1 MPVKTREE
9 QNLNFAPNANDG
21 KMQLYLTEEIMRKIT
36 VAGLIAVMLAS
47 GISAVESAYVIKL
60 RNGNEYITA
69 RYWQEGAQLLF
80 DTYGGVFGV
89 DRGFVLKIEKSD
101 KLVRPAVIG
110 ASDPSD
116 KSETISKPSGNDVTK
131 EAPGTE
137 AKAPAK
143 KDENDP
149 VYKEFDA
156 LKAQAGE
163 LSAMLTGELDDYL
176 KKVAALIAKIR
187 SERKVNQYLREYS
200 ELSAMA
206 NDAEAALK
214 SRR

>member
-1 MPVKTREE
+1 
-9 QNLNFAPNANDG
+9 
-21 KMQLYLTEEIMRKIT
+21 MRKLT
-36 VAGLIAVMLAS
+36 VGGLVAVMLGS
-47 GISAVESAYVIKL
+47 GVSVVDSAYLIKL
-60 RNGNEYITA
+60 KNGNEYITD
-69 RYWQEGAQLLF
+69 RYWNDGAQVLF

-89 DRGFVLKIEKSD
+89 DRSFVLKIEKSG
-101 KLVRPAVIG
+101 KLVKLATAAAP
-110 ASDPSD
+110 DPS
-116 KSETISKPSGNDVTK
+116 ERPEAISKQSGNDATK
-131 EAPGTE
+131 EAPAAE

-163 LSAMLTGELDDYL
+163 LTAMLTGELDDYL

-187 SERKVNQYLREYS
+187 SERKVNQYLREFS

>member
-1 MPVKTREE
+1 
-9 QNLNFAPNANDG
+9 
-21 KMQLYLTEEIMRKIT
+21 MRKLT
-36 VAGLIAVMLAS
+36 LGGLVAMMLGS
-47 GISAVESAYVIKL
+47 GVSAVHSAYIIKL
-60 RNGNEYITA
+60 RNGNEYITE
-69 RYWQEGAQLLF
+69 RYWYYGAQILF
-80 DTYGGVFGV
+80 DTYGGVFGI

-101 KLVRPAVIG
+101 KLVRLPITAIHD
-110 ASDPSD
+110 S
-116 KSETISKPSGNDVTK
+116 SEAISKQGDNDVTK
-131 EAPGTE
+131 EAPAAET
-137 AKAPAK
+137 KAPAK

-163 LSAMLTGELDDYL
+163 LTAMLTGELDDYL

>member
-1 MPVKTREE
+1 
-9 QNLNFAPNANDG
+9 
-21 KMQLYLTEEIMRKIT
+21 MRKIA
-36 VAGLIAVMLAS
+36 VGGLIAVMLGS
-47 GISAVESAYVIKL
+47 GLSVADSAYVIKL
-60 RNGNEYITA
+60 KNGNEYITD
-69 RYWQEGAQLLF
+69 RYWNYGAQVLF

-89 DRGFVLKIEKSD
+89 DRSFVLKIEKSD
-101 KLVRPAVIG
+101 KVARLAITDAP
-110 ASDPSD
+110 DPSD
-116 KSETISKPSGNDVTK
+116 KPEAISKQSGNDVTK
-131 EAPGTE
+131 EAPAAE
-137 AKAPAK
+137 AKTPAK
-143 KDENDP
+143 KDDNDP

-163 LSAMLTGELDDYL
+163 LTAMLTGELDDYL
-176 KKVAALIAKIR
+176 KKVAALISKIR